1 MISCE
6 PMKYNKSV
14 NSDRIINAQNVSGNI
29 LIIVLLFPIIEE
41 IYSIT
46 SHI

>member
-6 PMKYNKSV
+6 AMKYNKSV
-14 NSDRIINAQNVSGNI
+14 NSDRIINSQNVSINI
-29 LIIVLLFPIIEE
+29 LILVLLFPIIEA